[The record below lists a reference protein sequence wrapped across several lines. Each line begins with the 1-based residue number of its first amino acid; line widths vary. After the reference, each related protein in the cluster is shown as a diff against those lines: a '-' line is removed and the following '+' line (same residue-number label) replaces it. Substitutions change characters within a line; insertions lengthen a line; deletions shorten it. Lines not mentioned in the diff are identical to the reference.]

1 MSYPRNY
8 GPYLLLERIGAGGM
22 SEVDLA
28 RRSVA
33 EGSYVRFVV
42 IKRMANKNAKDAGFL
57 RMFKDEARI
66 NSRLHHQNIAQ
77 VYDFGT
83 NDGEFF
89 LAMEYV
95 PGMDLR
101 DVQKALARRGKMIPF
116 KVSLTIICHVLS
128 ALQYAHVAR
137 DEQGQDLR
145 VVHRDVNPRNVM
157 VSTSGEVK
165 LIDFGV
171 AMAEGRLES
180 TQGHSLKGKFAYMA
194 PEQIEGVHR
203 IDKRADLFACGLML
217 HELAEGVHPFA
228 GLQEVQ
234 IMHKLLAAQIPPIAR
249 TPGRIDP
256 HRLAVVHKRALARD
270 RNQRY
275 PDAES
280 FRRDLE
286 ELARPLGG
294 LCTREQM
301 REFLERVDTD
311 GVRGISA
318 RLSRY
323 RSGDLEAEPPP
334 APIPVEPELTDGTLA
349 RSQGGP
355 VPTRRQVTVAA
366 ATGVGI
372 GLFIALGFTVAL
384 FAVAAGA
391 WLAWSPGA
399 ETDALPVAP
408 EVEELAPADGPSA
421 LERALDEEDEPAL
434 FVPDPVAV
442 DPVVR
447 QPRTNTRTPAVDSR
461 GQEPGDVEE
470 PVVEFVEDPVIPD
483 PVTVQEPV
491 GEPGF
496 LYVEADVEGLEVLIN
511 GIVVGTTPMAHQPV
525 SSGRRRVVL
534 RDPVTGATRPYTVE
548 IEAGL
553 SEKLLIR
560 WE

>member
-1 MSYPRNY
+1 VSYPRNY

-42 IKRMANKNAKDAGFL
+42 IKRMATKNAKDAGFL

-77 VYDFGT
+77 VYDFGL

-116 KVSLTIICHVLS
+116 KVSLTVICHVLS
-128 ALQYAHVAR
+128 ALHYAHEAR
-137 DEQGQDLR
+137 DEQGRDLR
-145 VVHRDVNPRNVM
+145 IVHRDVNPRNVM
-157 VSTSGEVK
+157 ISTSGEVK

-203 IDKRADLFACGLML
+203 VDKRADLFACGLML

-234 IMHKLLAAQIPPIAR
+234 IMHKLLAAQIPPISRA
-249 TPGRIDP
+249 PGRIDP
-256 HRLAVVHKRALARD
+256 HRLSVIHKRALHRD
-270 RNQRY
+270 RSKRY

-286 ELARPLGG
+286 DLARPLGG

-301 REFLERVDTD
+301 REFLERVDKD
-311 GVRGISA
+311 GVQGISQ

-323 RSGDLEAEPPP
+323 RSGDISAEPPP
-334 APIPVEPELTDGTLA
+334 PLIPTEPELTDGTLA
-349 RSQGGP
+349 RSQTGP
-355 VPTRRQVTVAA
+355 PPTRRQVTVAA

-372 GLFIALGFTVAL
+372 GLFIALGFVVAL
-384 FAVAAGA
+384 FLVAAGA
-391 WLAWSPGA
+391 WVFWQPGGGEDVAVPA
-399 ETDALPVAP
+399 EVQ
-408 EVEELAPADGPSA
+408 ELAPYDEPSA
-421 LERALDEEDEPAL
+421 LERALEEGD
-434 FVPDPVAV
+434 DPPPTEERVVAPK

-447 QPRTNTRTPAVDSR
+447 RPKAVERAPVIED
-461 GQEPGDVEE
+461 PVE
-470 PVVEFVEDPVIPD
+470 PVEVIEVIEVVEDPVIPD
-483 PVTVQEPV
+483 PVTIEPV
-491 GEPGF
+491 GAPGF
-496 LYVEADVEGLEVLIN
+496 LYVEADVAGLEVLIN

-525 SSGRRRVVL
+525 ASGRRRVVV
-534 RDPVTGATRPYTVE
+534 RDPRTGDTRPYTVE
-548 IEAGL
+548 IEPEL

-560 WE
+560 WK

>member
-42 IKRMANKNAKDAGFL
+42 IKRMATKNAKDAGFL

-77 VYDFGT
+77 VYDFGL

-116 KVSLTIICHVLS
+116 KVSLTVICHVLS
-128 ALQYAHVAR
+128 ALHYAHEAR
-137 DEQGQDLR
+137 DEQGRDLR
-145 VVHRDVNPRNVM
+145 IVHRDVNPRNVM
-157 VSTSGEVK
+157 ISTSGEVK

-203 IDKRADLFACGLML
+203 VDKRADLFACGLML

-234 IMHKLLAAQIPPIAR
+234 IMHKLLAAQIPPISRA
-249 TPGRIDP
+249 PGRIDP
-256 HRLAVVHKRALARD
+256 HRLSVIHKRALHRD
-270 RNQRY
+270 RSKRY

-286 ELARPLGG
+286 DLARPLGG

-301 REFLERVDTD
+301 REFLERVDKD
-311 GVRGISA
+311 GVQGISQ

-323 RSGDLEAEPPP
+323 RSGDISAEPPP
-334 APIPVEPELTDGTLA
+334 PLIPTEPELTDGTLA
-349 RSQGGP
+349 RSQTGP
-355 VPTRRQVTVAA
+355 PPTRRQVTVAA

-372 GLFIALGFTVAL
+372 GLFIALGFVVAL
-384 FAVAAGA
+384 FLVAAGA
-391 WLAWSPGA
+391 WVFWQPGGGEDVAVPA
-399 ETDALPVAP
+399 EVQ
-408 EVEELAPADGPSA
+408 ELAPYDEPSA
-421 LERALDEEDEPAL
+421 LERALEEGD
-434 FVPDPVAV
+434 DPPPTEERVVAPK

-447 QPRTNTRTPAVDSR
+447 RPKAVERAPVIED
-461 GQEPGDVEE
+461 PVE
-470 PVVEFVEDPVIPD
+470 PVEVIEVIEVVEDPVIPD
-483 PVTVQEPV
+483 PVTIEPV
-491 GEPGF
+491 GAPGF
-496 LYVEADVEGLEVLIN
+496 LYVEADVAGLEVLIN

-525 SSGRRRVVL
+525 ASGRRRVVV
-534 RDPVTGATRPYTVE
+534 RDPRTGDTRPYTVE
-548 IEAGL
+548 IEPEL

-560 WE
+560 WK

>member
-1 MSYPRNY
+1 MSYPRNF

-42 IKRMANKNAKDAGFL
+42 IKRVATKNAKDASFL

-77 VYDFGT
+77 VYDFGL
-83 NDGEFF
+83 NEGEFF

-116 KVSLTIICHVLS
+116 KVSLTIICQVLS
-128 ALQYAHVAR
+128 ALHYAHEAR
-137 DEQGQDLR
+137 DEEGRSLR

-203 IDKRADLFACGLML
+203 VDKRADLFACGLML

-249 TPGRIDP
+249 SPARIDP

-270 RNQRY
+270 RNHRY
-275 PDAES
+275 SEADD

-301 REFLERVDTD
+301 REFLERVDAD
-311 GVRGISA
+311 GVRGIAA

-323 RSGDLEAEPPP
+323 KSGELGLEPPP
-334 APIPVEPELTDGTLA
+334 APLPTEPELTDGTLA
-349 RSQGGP
+349 RSGSGP

-372 GLFIALGFTVAL
+372 GLFIALGFIVAL

-391 WLAWSPGA
+391 WVIWDPATKPA
-399 ETDALPVAP
+399 PVAA
-408 EVEELAPADGPSA
+408 EVEELAPPEPSA
-421 LERALDEEDEPAL
+421 LERALEEEEEEAPAIVVPEPAA
-434 FVPDPVAV
+434 PVQ
-442 DPVVR
+442 R
-447 QPRTNTRTPAVDSR
+447 HPRTVETRAPV
-461 GQEPGDVEE
+461 EPVEE
-470 PVVEFVEDPVIPD
+470 PVEDPVIPD
-483 PVTVQEPV
+483 PVTPAEPI

-511 GIVVGTTPMAHQPV
+511 GIVVGTTPMAHQRV
-525 SSGRRRVVL
+525 SSGRRKVVV
-534 RDPVTGATRPYTVE
+534 RDPVTGTSRPYTVE